1 MSRWLTYKRG
11 RAGCEA
17 VPPVVCSHPF
27 VSVARIAFGLSSLM
41 ARSRVTSY
49 ERVIP
54 NRNLTQHNLVLILG
68 EMEMVRKTSD
78 TLSQGSGSGLF
89 ENSAAVEVALVVEM
103 VIEKWTP
110 DLGHCLK

>member
-68 EMEMVRKTSD
+68 EMKMVRKTSD
-78 TLSQGSGSGLF
+78 SRLCLT
-89 ENSAAVEVALVVEM
+89 SAPLGQIEVIA
-103 VIEKWTP
+103 
-110 DLGHCLK
+110 